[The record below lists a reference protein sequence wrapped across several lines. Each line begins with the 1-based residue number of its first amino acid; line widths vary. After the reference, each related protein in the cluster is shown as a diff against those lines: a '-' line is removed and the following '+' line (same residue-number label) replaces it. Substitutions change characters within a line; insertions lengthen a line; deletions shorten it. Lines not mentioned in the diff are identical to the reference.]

1 MSHYNTVFNELL
13 KLVPRHEFENAV
25 YKHNGDYRI
34 RKMSCWNHFATL
46 LYAQISG
53 KDSLRDIETG
63 INAQSPK
70 LYHLGMKE
78 VRRSTL
84 SDANNNRPH
93 EIYEQIFGKT
103 LNRIYGVTTKHKF
116 KFSNLLFT
124 LDATT
129 IDLCLEVFPWA
140 KFRKAKGAIK
150 MHTLFDN
157 SGYFPSVVVVTDGK
171 VHDSKVAKEL
181 PSDVLQADSII
192 LVDKAY
198 IDFSWLY
205 NLALNK
211 CYFVTRAKD
220 NMDYV
225 SIGQHN
231 EACPEKGLI
240 ADQAWVATGGKSR
253 IGVLTYGAQPEP
265 PTGAKEQPPDED
277 GHRHDGI
284 DQRIESEER
293 GIEAWQIGQ
302 SRQENPWQPTDLG
315 AYVRLADQRAGAEA
329 KEHQRQTAG
338 QLVGP
343 TVDHEIA
350 QDHVHRSTGQ
360 HGHQHTEVWIARCA
374 SHSKASGSAD
384 QQHPLQPQIDNARA
398 LIDDLTQGG
407 IEKGSSGED
416 GAGENAE
423 KGQQAHALFPSKKAG
438 RARTTNSVN
447 ASRMLMTA

>member
-63 INAQSPK
+63 INAQAPK
-70 LYHLGMKE
+70 LYHLGMRE

-103 LNRIYGVTTKHKF
+103 LNRVYGVTTKHKF
-116 KFSNLLFT
+116 KFSNPLFT

-140 KFRKAKGAIK
+140 KFRKTKGAIK
-150 MHTLFDN
+150 MHTLFNN

-171 VHDSKVAKEL
+171 VHDSKIAKEL
-181 PSDVLQADSII
+181 PSDALQADSIV

-205 NLALNK
+205 DLALNK

-220 NMDYV
+220 NMDYA

-231 EACPEKGLI
+231 EACPAKGLI
-240 ADQAWVATGGKSR
+240 ADKIIELKGFYTSQKYPKRLRLVIYKDQETGKTYEFLTNNFILSPFTIAKLYKERWQVELFYKWIKQNLKIKSFFGNTKNAVMSQIWAAMVYYLLLCYIKFQSRYSNTLLYLSR
-253 IGVLTYGAQPEP
+253 II
-265 PTGAKEQPPDED
+265 KETLM
-277 GHRHDGI
+277 
-284 DQRIESEER
+284 ER
-293 GIEAWQIGQ
+293 
-302 SRQENPWQPTDLG
+302 
-315 AYVRLADQRAGAEA
+315 
-329 KEHQRQTAG
+329 
-338 QLVGP
+338 VG
-343 TVDHEIA
+343 
-350 QDHVHRSTGQ
+350 
-360 HGHQHTEVWIARCA
+360 
-374 SHSKASGSAD
+374 
-384 QQHPLQPQIDNARA
+384 
-398 LIDDLTQGG
+398 LIDLL
-407 IEKGSSGED
+407 KLKV
-416 GAGENAE
+416 ENIAKIKNTIQLCLE
-423 KGQQAHALFPSKKAG
+423 F
-438 RARTTNSVN
+438 
-447 ASRMLMTA
+447 